1 MSKEQADFEAAQFA
15 LKQAKMVSSAVSSIT
30 GTIKKEQLLQP
41 DGSNFGQW
49 TRLLREIGLTHL
61 SDKDF
66 FFKPCGNLSFER
78 IGRAVILA
86 SVHTSL
92 VSDLQDLNS
101 VHAMVENIKTKFQ
114 TVSRAAQMNIWYQF
128 MSFSIDPNAPTA
140 GIATKLKDLYTGLKA
155 INVRMSSDAFLGFI
169 LQSAIMS
176 SSAGFRHD
184 FEQRVELAIQHDPK
198 SNCPTFPS
206 LLNLFDICRQ
216 QHHQQSQHHVATT
229 ALPSNDSSLMMSA
242 PDTSSDFDTSAY
254 LADVNEQDWPDAL
267 DFFAVTAHKCWNCGG
282 ENHYARDCP
291 NKSQMQSK
299 SKAIGTFVGTIYGQ
313 LPSGF
318 QVTSSRFPNLSQRRM
333 PSLPNNMQQQ
343 ARRLADY
350 YRPRYSQTP
359 SAPPGQRSQPL
370 SSAPRASVSAQ
381 AVEVNGLPDDLDDLD
396 FNSMAIGEDL
406 VSNPAIFDTGASHGF
421 TGSKSF
427 LHNFR
432 SLSEPIPVSVATNG
446 AGSVISGFGD
456 LKFMLPNGNIIVL
469 RQILYCERAKATL
482 LSMAA
487 LRKANAQVSYDNTTD
502 SFLISNKDGTPL
514 FECPFESKRN
524 RWILPHR
531 FIPCNDPSANGR
543 PLYHFL
549 HVTSDV
555 TNVSNEAPS
564 KDPIVPTSL
573 DSLDSIDD
581 VSHANKKSRILKP
594 PTTDNVMS
602 PDELT
607 EYFKQPVSDTPGYR
621 WQPESLSKD
630 EVTLLFYHRLFGHAG
645 LRHIRRIVKDQ
656 LGSGLPDQLPT
667 GKIHCPVCAISKST
681 RINPLASTNR
691 EIERMDIF
699 AVDLIGPF
707 QVDSVDGGKYIMT
720 VRDVATGYCFV
731 RVLTHKW
738 EATGHIVAIIDK
750 FENFT
755 EKKVKILRSDNG
767 GEFVNNELKAYLD
780 GKGIIAERALPYHHY
795 QNGVIERFN
804 RTVAAM
810 ARTILLD
817 SSLPKTFWSYAFMW
831 AAHTLNRVPNK
842 ASGKITPLEAFLRHK
857 PQYGIFRVFGSIGY
871 AHIPHELRKK
881 LDVRAHRGHV
891 VAYLGVSKGWR
902 LWIPDENRF
911 IESAMVR
918 FPDELKDVPTTPTS
932 KSIKRTPEECES
944 HGADQNVSAPTP
956 PATEDQPPVNKMSIQ
971 HVMNLMKLGVF
982 TDELEFHDQEL
993 IVDKIIKLCQFY
1005 NITVPNTFKQAMKSE
1020 AKDKWL
1026 KAIAVELNNLEEMR
1040 VWALGQLPP
1049 GKKELNGRWVFAT
1062 KPDVGEGVRYKARF
1076 VAKGFTQVAGV
1087 DFNATFAPTATFVSL
1102 RLLLTVAAANKWPVH
1117 SFDFVAAYLNSPIDE
1132 EIWIKPPEGMSV
1144 PTGHALKLEKAL
1156 YGTRQAARCW
1166 WLHLRDTLAKLNYIP
1181 SQYDNSLY
1189 ILRHPDRHGVIW
1201 LHVDDGVVTASN
1213 SSLLLSLEKDLKDL
1227 LKIKWSQELTSIV
1240 GLKVARSLAGFQ
1252 LSQPDLIDSILEK
1265 NWDTGITSSTP
1276 LPANYNATTAED
1288 GRAEDSGR
1296 YLLVIGSLSYLAVG
1310 TRPDICFA
1318 VNYLARFAARPG
1330 PIHWKGVKHL
1340 INYLAGSR
1348 QLQLKLFPHDD
1359 STPLKAFAD
1368 ASWGGEFARS
1378 TYGVFIT
1385 FMNAPILWI
1394 SRRQLSV
1401 AASTCH
1407 AEYMA
1412 LGTATRQTLW
1422 VRHLLKDVLGTDFI
1436 GHLFCDNQS
1445 AVHVATDDSSNK
1457 RTRHTDRDFY
1467 ITNESLFQ
1475 RKTTLTWV
1483 PTKSQLADI
1492 FTKSL
1497 GSDSFNGLRK
1507 QVLGLA

>member
-1 MSKEQADFEAAQFA
+1 MRQPFAESISSSRVSSRALSRASHVSNRGGGSTDLDDAALNFGDGTQRLEDIFNNITAGTTGPSLAEETFRASQHQQSRQQQPPHLSHTHPAQNRPFNPAPPNRNNPSSRINPPPPNPPSMSKEQADFEAAQFA

-66 FFKPCGNLSFER
+66 FFKSCGNLSFER

-86 SVHTSL
+86 SVHISL

-101 VHAMVENIKTKFQ
+101 AHAMAESATTKFQ
-114 TVSRAAQMNIWYQF
+114 TFSRAAQMNIWYQF
-128 MSFSIDPNAPTA
+128 MNFSIDPNAPTA
-140 GIATKLKDLYTGLKA
+140 GIATKLKDLYTSLKA
-155 INVRMSSDAFLGFI
+155 INVRMSSDAFLVFI

-176 SSAGFRHD
+176 SSAGFCHD

-198 SNCPTFPS
+198 SNCPTFPF

-216 QHHQQSQHHVATT
+216 QHHQHSQHHVATT
-229 ALPSNDSSLMMSA
+229 VLPSNDSLLMMSA
-242 PDTSSDFDTSAY
+242 PDTSSEFDASAY

-267 DFFAVTAHKCWNCGG
+267 DFFAVTAHKCWHCGG

-291 NKSQMQSK
+291 NKSQMQKK

-318 QVTSSRFPNLSQRRM
+318 QVTSSRFPNLSQRCM
-333 PSLPNNMQQQ
+333 PSLPNNTQQQ

-350 YRPRYSQTP
+350 YRPRYSQTL
-359 SAPPGQRSQPL
+359 SAPPGQCSQPI

-432 SLSEPIPVSVATNG
+432 PLCKPIPVSVATNG

-469 RQILYCERAKATL
+469 CQILYCEQAKATL

-487 LRKANAQVSYDNTTD
+487 LRKANAQVSYDNATD

-543 PLYHFL
+543 LLYQFH
-549 HVTSDV
+549 HVSSDV
-555 TNVSNEAPS
+555 ANVSNKTLSEE
-564 KDPIVPTSL
+564 PIVPTSL
-573 DSLDSIDD
+573 DSLDTIDD

-594 PTTDNVMS
+594 PTTDNVLS
-602 PDELT
+602 PDELAD
-607 EYFKQPVSDTPGYR
+607 YFKQPVLDLPGYK
-621 WQPESLSKD
+621 WQAESLN
-630 EVTLLFYHRLFGHAG
+630 
-645 LRHIRRIVKDQ
+645 
-656 LGSGLPDQLPT
+656 QLPA

-691 EIERMDIF
+691 EIERMDIL

-720 VRDVATGYCFV
+720 MRDVATGYCFV

-738 EATGHIVAIIDK
+738 EATGHIVTIIDK
-750 FENFT
+750 VENFT
-755 EKKVKILRSDNG
+755 EKKVKILRSNNG

-857 PQYGIFRVFGSIGY
+857 PQFGIFRVFGSIGY

-881 LDVRAHRGHV
+881 LDVRAHQGHV
-891 VAYLGVSKGWR
+891 VAYLGVSKGWH
-902 LWIPDENRF
+902 LWIPDENCF

-918 FPDELKDVPTTPTS
+918 FPDELKDVPTTTASKAIKHAPEGS
-932 KSIKRTPEECES
+932 KSS
-944 HGADQNVSAPTP
+944 SAGQNV
-956 PATEDQPPVNKMSIQ
+956 PATTTPATADPPPVNKMSIQ
-971 HVMNLMKLGVF
+971 HVMNLMRLGDF
-982 TDELEFHDQEL
+982 TDEFVFHDQEL
-993 IVDKIIKLCQFY
+993 IVDKIIELCQFY
-1005 NITVPNTFKQAMKSE
+1005 NIAVPNTFKQAMKSE
-1020 AKDKWL
+1020 AKDEWL

-1144 PTGHALKLEKAL
+1144 PTGHVLKLEKAL

-1166 WLHLRDTLAKLNYIP
+1166 WIHLRDTLAKLNYIP

-1189 ILRHPDRHGVIW
+1189 ILRHPD
-1201 LHVDDGVVTASN
+1201 
-1213 SSLLLSLEKDLKDL
+1213 
-1227 LKIKWSQELTSIV
+1227 
-1240 GLKVARSLAGFQ
+1240 
-1252 LSQPDLIDSILEK
+1252 
-1265 NWDTGITSSTP
+1265 
-1276 LPANYNATTAED
+1276 
-1288 GRAEDSGR
+1288 
-1296 YLLVIGSLSYLAVG
+1296 
-1310 TRPDICFA
+1310 
-1318 VNYLARFAARPG
+1318 
-1330 PIHWKGVKHL
+1330 
-1340 INYLAGSR
+1340 
-1348 QLQLKLFPHDD
+1348 
-1359 STPLKAFAD
+1359 
-1368 ASWGGEFARS
+1368 
-1378 TYGVFIT
+1378 
-1385 FMNAPILWI
+1385 
-1394 SRRQLSV
+1394 
-1401 AASTCH
+1401 
-1407 AEYMA
+1407 
-1412 LGTATRQTLW
+1412 
-1422 VRHLLKDVLGTDFI
+1422 
-1436 GHLFCDNQS
+1436 
-1445 AVHVATDDSSNK
+1445 
-1457 RTRHTDRDFY
+1457 
-1467 ITNESLFQ
+1467 
-1475 RKTTLTWV
+1475 
-1483 PTKSQLADI
+1483 
-1492 FTKSL
+1492 
-1497 GSDSFNGLRK
+1497 
-1507 QVLGLA
+1507 